1 MVIFSP
7 TIPILSLKKKH
18 RGHKQ
23 LTNFVL
29 YLLPQ
34 LLWSALTKFDGGG
47 EENGV
52 KVRYQMELY
61 VYILFNY

>member
-1 MVIFSP
+1 MVTFFNNYRHSIIGKITPSP
-7 TIPILSLKKKH
+7 FHRHKKI
-18 RGHKQ
+18 
-23 LTNFVL
+23 TDFVL

-52 KVRYQMELY
+52 KVRYQMEL
-61 VYILFNY
+61 